1 MKPLDACRH
10 IQNKAFFF
18 DPLPEGSPELDHP
31 EELRTPCWCLK
42 THEAFGPDGDD
53 VWLNVCVRGRPCFE
67 PEVEI

>member
-18 DPLPEGSPELDHP
+18 EPLPEGSPELDLHD
-31 EELRTPCWCLK
+31 ELSTPCWCLK
-42 THEAFGPDGDD
+42 TQEPLGPDGGE
-53 VWLNVCVRGRPCFE
+53 VWLNVCVRGRPCYE